1 MNSYFLTFIIV
12 LLHTGTNF
20 PAVNVNSLLD
30 VAMMKTRQR
39 WNGTGDPTR
48 SQPQAASLTLS
59 AWNKAMLFYI
69 HNTRVKCVHLD
80 SCWGKFIHYLLA
92 LSVEFQASKIQTRWK
107 VARSSTTP
115 ELVTRP
121 WKLPNSTKVIT
132 LILLIWFGHVA

>member
-1 MNSYFLTFIIV
+1 MV

-39 WNGTGDPTR
+39 WNGTGVPTQ

-69 HNTRVKCVHLD
+69 DNALIKCVSLD
-80 SCWGKFIHYLLA
+80 
-92 LSVEFQASKIQTRWK
+92 
-107 VARSSTTP
+107 
-115 ELVTRP
+115 
-121 WKLPNSTKVIT
+121 
-132 LILLIWFGHVA
+132 